1 MMNKLL
7 FAFVAF
13 SIVPNSM
20 TAQEARKTIKGK
32 VSSFANNLQGVYVIN
47 QQTEKNAQTEEN
59 GYFTIPVTEGDTLI
73 FSSIRFKARKIAIKS
88 ADFDKGL
95 LVVRLVPMMEQLQ
108 EVQVFQ
114 YKNINAV
121 ALGIIPKGQ
130 KTYTPA
136 ERKFKTGTDYDAQ
149 FGLNTSVTLDPLF
162 NVLSGRSAELRKN
175 IEVERKEMLLA
186 KIDNLYETEHF
197 TKNLGLPEEHV
208 KGFQFYIVE
217 NPSFVQAL
225 KAKNKTMA
233 SFLMGEL
240 AVKYKLILAQEKK

>member
-1 MMNKLL
+1 MNKLL

-13 SIVPNSM
+13 SIVPNSSS
-20 TAQEARKTIKGK
+20 AQEIRKTIKGK
-32 VSSFANNLQGVYVIN
+32 VSSFANNLQGIYVIN
-47 QQTEKNAQTEEN
+47 QQSEKNAQTEEN
-59 GYFTIPVTEGDTLI
+59 GYFTIPVTEGDTLV
-73 FSSIRFKARKIAIKS
+73 FSSIRFKARKIAIQS

-95 LVVRLVPMMEQLQ
+95 LIVRLDPMMEQLQ
-108 EVQVFQ
+108 EVQIFQ

-136 ERKFKTGTDYDAQ
+136 ERKFRTGMGYDAQ
-149 FGLNTSVTLDPLF
+149 IGLNTSVTLDPLF
-162 NVLSGRSAELRKN
+162 NSLSGRAAELRKN

-186 KIDNLYETEHF
+186 KIGNLYEPEF
-197 TKNLGLPEEHV
+197 FVQKLELPEEHV

-233 SFLMGEL
+233 TFLMGEL
-240 AVKYKLILAQEKK
+240 AVKYKLILAEEKK